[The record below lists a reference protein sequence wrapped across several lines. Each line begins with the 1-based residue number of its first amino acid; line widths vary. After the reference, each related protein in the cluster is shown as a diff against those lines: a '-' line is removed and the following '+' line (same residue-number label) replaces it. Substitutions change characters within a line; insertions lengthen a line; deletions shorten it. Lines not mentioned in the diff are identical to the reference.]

1 MSSSLDFSKFGTS
14 MHRHLANSYINLE
27 LKGEAT
33 AEDKPG
39 LHQFI
44 DVN

>member
-14 MHRHLANSYINLE
+14 MHSHLANSYINLE